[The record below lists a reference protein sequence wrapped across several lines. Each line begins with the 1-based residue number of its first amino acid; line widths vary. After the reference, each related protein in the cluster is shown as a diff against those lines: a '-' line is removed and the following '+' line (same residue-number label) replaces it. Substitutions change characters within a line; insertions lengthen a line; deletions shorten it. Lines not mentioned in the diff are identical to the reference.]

1 MAFVKDGPW
10 VEAAIVM
17 GLLFVAVL
25 LHEFG
30 HCAGARL
37 VDGDVQE
44 VLLWPLGGL
53 AAVDVPHT
61 PRAYFVT
68 AAAGPL
74 MNLLLCLAAGC
85 APGYCFGPAAL
96 RPVVG
101 ALSLSPF
108 GTQSRGAS
116 HPAC

>member
-1 MAFVKDGPW
+1 M
-10 VEAAIVM
+10 EAAIVM

-37 VDGDVQE
+37 VDGDVQ
-44 VLLWPLGGL
+44 GGAPVAVGRAGGRRR
-53 AAVDVPHT
+53 AAY
-61 PRAYFVT
+61 AAGYFVT

-74 MNLLLCLAAGC
+74 MNLLLCLAARLR
-85 APGYCFGPAAL
+85 PGYCFGPAAL